1 MSPRPD
7 ASMDLLHQL
16 TRDALEPEYR
26 AVSAAGRGRRRGPGL
41 AVGLGLAAALLA
53 VAAVQAT
60 SARPD
65 DEAERSRLV
74 AEVQRAEQN
83 QDELR
88 EQLSALDAEVRG
100 LQIAHG
106 GQTTPGAED
115 ERLGVLAGT
124 RAVTGPG
131 VVVVISDSAEAARAD
146 GTDGEVTDEDLRQ
159 LVNGLWQAGAEAVS
173 VNGRRLTTRT
183 AIRMAGGA
191 ITVDYRSLHSPYRVE
206 AIGDPR
212 NLPAAFA
219 ATTGGA
225 WCEYLRANFQIGY
238 TISSSEQLSLPADP
252 GLGVTKAKVGS

>member
-1 MSPRPD
+1 M
-7 ASMDLLHQL
+7 
-16 TRDALEPEYR
+16 
-26 AVSAAGRGRRRGPGL
+26 
-41 AVGLGLAAALLA
+41 
-53 VAAVQAT
+53 AAVQAT

-74 AEVQRAEQN
+74 AEVQRAEQS

-88 EQLSALDAEVRG
+88 EQLSALDAEDRD

-173 VNGRRLTTRT
+173 VQRTSADDADGDPDGGRRDHRRL
-183 AIRMAGGA
+183 
-191 ITVDYRSLHSPYRVE
+191 P
-206 AIGDPR
+206 
-212 NLPAAFA
+212 LPAQPVPGGSDRRPAQPPGRLFA
-219 ATTGGA
+219 ATTGG
-225 WCEYLRANFQIGY
+225 R
-238 TISSSEQLSLPADP
+238 
-252 GLGVTKAKVGS
+252 VV